1 VWHVNIDKNN
11 ENSNNDVVALSLKSI
26 DTGLEVW
33 LGGIMIYKFVMD
45 SLYLVFDGKDDDG
58 DDDDDGHDYDDDV
71 ISKMRNVRIESDT
84 NNAIYYISAR
94 IGPMLNSDY
103 GQIVVIL
110 EEGINGINAHGLL
123 DVFEPNTYT
132 NTTSASLELTI
143 DAICFSKSE
152 IRGII
157 SLLERMGVSTTA
169 AAAAATV
176 KRETTTMSTD
186 VDEEDEEEEE
196 EVNNHDGH

>member
-1 VWHVNIDKNN
+1 
-11 ENSNNDVVALSLKSI
+11 
-26 DTGLEVW
+26 
-33 LGGIMIYKFVMD
+33 
-45 SLYLVFDGKDDDG
+45 
-58 DDDDDGHDYDDDV
+58 
-71 ISKMRNVRIESDT
+71 
-84 NNAIYYISAR
+84 
-94 IGPMLNSDY
+94 MLNSDY

-157 SLLERMGVSTTA
+157 SLLERMGISTTITTTTAAA

-196 EVNNHDGH
+196 VNNNDGH

>member
-1 VWHVNIDKNN
+1 
-11 ENSNNDVVALSLKSI
+11 
-26 DTGLEVW
+26 
-33 LGGIMIYKFVMD
+33 
-45 SLYLVFDGKDDDG
+45 
-58 DDDDDGHDYDDDV
+58 
-71 ISKMRNVRIESDT
+71 
-84 NNAIYYISAR
+84 
-94 IGPMLNSDY
+94 MLNSDY

-157 SLLERMGVSTTA
+157 SLLERMGISTTITTTTA
-169 AAAAATV
+169 AAAAATTV
-176 KRETTTMSTD
+176 KRKRETTTMSTD
-186 VDEEDEEEEE
+186 VDEEE
-196 EVNNHDGH
+196 EVNNNDGHYECI